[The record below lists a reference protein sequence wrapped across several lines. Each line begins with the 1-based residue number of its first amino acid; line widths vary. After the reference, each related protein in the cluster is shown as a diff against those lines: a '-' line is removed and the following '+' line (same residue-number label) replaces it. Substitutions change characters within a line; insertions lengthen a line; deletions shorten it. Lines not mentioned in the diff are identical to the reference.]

1 MVIGK
6 ATFSSVP
13 YKTGGSLDYTATSD
27 APIRGATVQLID
39 ANGAAVAASTSD
51 AQGNYLLTVASAAK
65 PVKLRVLAEL
75 KGPMH
80 DFTVRDNTD
89 GGALYAMESS
99 GFSPATSATTS
110 QNIHAPSGWGGSSYS
125 AARVAAPFAILDMA
139 YLAKEKVFSTAAGTT
154 LKPLRFYWS
163 INNVPS
169 PGDRSLGQIG
179 SSFFSITTLG
189 DAAIFLL
196 GAEDTDTDE
205 YDTPVVAHEF
215 GHYLQH
221 AVSRDDSVGGPHS
234 GDQLLDMR
242 VAFSEGFGN
251 AWSGI
256 VRDSPTYFDSK
267 GPQQAS
273 GFAFSV
279 AVVPFTQG
287 WYSEST
293 VEYLMWQHYQD
304 PDIGLGGIYAALTSL
319 RNAPTF
325 SSIFSFNETLRA
337 ARPGAAS
344 SITNDAA
351 ALGVHGSDSYG
362 TGESNSGGVA
372 GVLPVYHT
380 HTAGFG
386 SSQTYCVSSAVGT
399 ANKLGNH
406 VYASFNASGTRTITV
421 ARSASTTQTTDP
433 DITLVTADGHKTV
446 AQSEAVDMETLSNI
460 TLPPGTHAF
469 VINDYAMTPSSGSR
483 CFDVTIQ

>member
-1 MVIGK
+1 M
-6 ATFSSVP
+6 P
-13 YKTGGSLDYTATSD
+13 YRTGGSLDYTAAID

-39 ANGAAVAASTSD
+39 ANGAAAAASTTD
-51 AQGNYLLTVASAAK
+51 AQGNYQLTVASAAM

-75 KGPMH
+75 KGPKH

-89 GGALYAMESS
+89 GGTLYAMESS
-99 GFSPATSATTS
+99 VFSPTASTTTT

-125 AARVAAPFAILDMA
+125 GTRVAGPFAILDMA
-139 YLAKEKVFSTAAGTT
+139 YLAKEKVHSIAAGTT
-154 LKPLRFYWS
+154 LKPLRLYWS

-196 GAEDTDTDE
+196 GAENTDTDE
-205 YDTPVVAHEF
+205 YDTPVVAHEI

-221 AVSRDDSVGGPHS
+221 AVSRDDSVGGRHS
-234 GDQLLDMR
+234 GDELLDMR

-251 AWSGI
+251 AWSSM
-256 VRDSPTYFDSK
+256 VRDNPSYFDSS

-279 AVVPFTQG
+279 AVVPFTKG

-325 SSIFSFNETLRA
+325 SSIFSFYEALRA
-337 ARPGAAS
+337 ARPAAAP
-344 SITNDAA
+344 SITTDAA
-351 ALGVHGSDSYG
+351 AVGVHGSDSHG

-372 GVLPVYHT
+372 GVLPVYNP
-380 HTAGFG
+380 HTAGLG
-386 SSQTYCVSSAVGT
+386 SAQTYCVSSAAGT
-399 ANKLGNH
+399 SNKLGNY

-421 ARSASTTQTTDP
+421 TRSASTAQTTDP
-433 DITLVTADGHKTV
+433 DITLITADGQKTV
-446 AQSEAVDMETLSNI
+446 AQGEAVDIETLSNI

-469 VINDYAMTPSSGSR
+469 AINDYAMTPGSGTR
-483 CFDVTIQ
+483 CFDVTIH